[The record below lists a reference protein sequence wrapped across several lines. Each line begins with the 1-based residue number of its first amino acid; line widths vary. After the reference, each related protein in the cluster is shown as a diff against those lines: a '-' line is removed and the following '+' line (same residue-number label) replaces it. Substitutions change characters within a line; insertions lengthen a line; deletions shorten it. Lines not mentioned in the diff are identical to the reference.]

1 MTDAAPEGPPHPQG
15 RTPTAHRVEET
26 KTVLEWFGEFFAALP
41 DALRAAYQFADPQDL
56 GRGWVGVA
64 IMLLWFG
71 PLLALPMFLAKLT
84 YGKREWF
91 SATMGV
97 VAASS
102 FLWWLHGIVPHGW
115 IQFTESN
122 QNILSD
128 SIIPASATLRV
139 GDTEIDVASNLY
151 SVITEGVVQTMMIV
165 SIVLTI
171 WVFLRMQKKLPK
183 TLAAGEV
190 KPDAGGYK

>member
-1 MTDAAPEGPPHPQG
+1 
-15 RTPTAHRVEET
+15 
-26 KTVLEWFGEFFAALP
+26 VLEWFGEFFAALP

-56 GRGWVGVA
+56 GRGWVGVL
-64 IMLLWFG
+64 IMLLWLG
-71 PLLALPMFLAKLT
+71 PLLALPLFLAKLF
-84 YGKREWF
+84 YGTREWL

-122 QNILSD
+122 QNILAD
-128 SIIPASATLRV
+128 TIIPASATLRI
-139 GDTEIDVASNLY
+139 GGTEIDVASNLY
-151 SVITEGVVQTMMIV
+151 SVITEGVIQTLMIV

-171 WVFLRMQKKLPK
+171 WVFLRVQKRLPK

>member
-1 MTDAAPEGPPHPQG
+1 L
-15 RTPTAHRVEET
+15 
-26 KTVLEWFGEFFAALP
+26 TVLEWFGEFFAALP

-64 IMLLWFG
+64 IMVLWMG
-71 PLLALPMFLAKLT
+71 PLLALPLFIAKIT
-84 YGKREWF
+84 YGQREWL

-102 FLWWLHGIVPHGW
+102 FLWWLHGVIPHGW

-122 QNILSD
+122 ENILSG
-128 SIIPASATLRV
+128 SIIPASA
-139 GDTEIDVASNLY
+139 GIDVSEGYRLDIASNLY

-165 SIVLTI
+165 GIVLTI
-171 WVFLRMQKKLPK
+171 WVFLRMQKRLPK
-183 TLAAGEV
+183 TLATGET
-190 KPDAGGYK
+190 KPEAGGYK

>member
-1 MTDAAPEGPPHPQG
+1 
-15 RTPTAHRVEET
+15 
-26 KTVLEWFGEFFAALP
+26 VLEWFGEFFAALP

-71 PLLALPMFLAKLT
+71 PLLALPLFLAKRT
-84 YGKREWF
+84 YGTREWF

-102 FLWWLHGIVPHGW
+102 FMWWLHGIVPHGW

-122 QNILSD
+122 QNILSG
-128 SIIPASATLRV
+128 SIIPASA
-139 GDTEIDVASNLY
+139 GIDISEDYRLDIASNLY

-165 SIVLTI
+165 SIALTI
-171 WVFLRMQKKLPK
+171 WLFLRVQKQLPK
-183 TLAAGEV
+183 TLAPGET
-190 KPDAGGYK
+190 KPEAGGYK